1 MHAGEG
7 LTTAPQE
14 LVVTVAEAQA
24 RMEEL
29 IDLARAGG
37 SVIIADPG
45 TPPVELLPIAR
56 TRED

>member
-1 MHAGEG
+1 